1 MIYDQICRSGVMS
14 IHLFSQ
20 VVVFWWAADVAQ
32 EAGMRRYISQYP
44 TFLKPPAHGIPSDAL
59 AGPLP
64 LLPAI
69 SSGRPRHTQNG
80 FFVLF

>member
-1 MIYDQICRSGVMS
+1 MIYDQICRAGVMS
-14 IHLFSQ
+14 THLFPP
-20 VVVFWWAADVAQ
+20 VVFWQAADVAQ
-32 EAGMRRYISQYP
+32 EAGMRRYISKYP

-69 SSGRPRHTQNG
+69 SSGRPRHT
-80 FFVLF
+80 